1 MDPFD
6 KRFTTNAR
14 KSLFHAQNIARER
27 GRNYIGTEHIL
38 LGILTERRSQG
49 ADILIN
55 CGVDLSK
62 LLLVIDFSD
71 QLEQP
76 DSDLQG
82 LTENA
87 EQAITFAMLLA
98 KQYGQAYVATEHLLM
113 GILSRGGSG
122 AESLLKQIKVNPD
135 KIRLQVEGY
144 LASSQN
150 PLMGVSPATTRKSAG
165 KSGKQN
171 KTPSLDNFSTDLTA
185 QAKSGKLD
193 PIVGRDKEIGRL
205 ISILNRR
212 TKNNPVLIGEPGV
225 GKTAIVEGLAQR
237 MVKGEVP
244 ENLSDKRLLMLD
256 LASIVAGTKYRG
268 EFEERL
274 KKIIN
279 EIKDS
284 GDVIVF
290 VDEIHMIMGAG
301 AAEGAL
307 DAANILKPSLS
318 RGELHVIGATTL
330 DEYRRYIEKDTALER
345 RLQPIMVSEA
355 TVEETIDVLKG
366 IRSAYEDYH
375 KVKIIDEAIE
385 AAAKLSKRYMADRFL
400 PDKAIDL
407 IDEAASVVRIKH
419 SSNSGEVIRVK
430 KQLEKLRSTKERHI
444 DKQEFEKAG
453 KVKAREM
460 ILERQLEEVI
470 GDRETVEIT
479 AEDIAE
485 VISNTT
491 GIPLS
496 RLVKTETEKLLGLE
510 HSLKIK
516 VIGQDEAVEI
526 IARSIRRSRTGIADE
541 KRPIG
546 SFMFLGP
553 TGVGKTELAR
563 VLATEIYER
572 EEALVK
578 IDMSEFMERHNT
590 SRLVGA
596 PAGYVGYDEGGQL
609 TELVRRNP
617 YSIVLLDEIEKAHPD
632 VFNMLLQILE
642 DGYLTDAKGRRI
654 DFRNTI
660 IIMTSNVGAEQLF
673 RESVVGFNT
682 ASGKGKVAL
691 DKMHEENKEKVGVEL
706 KRRFRP
712 EFLNRVDQIVVFR
725 PLSEEVIK
733 AIVNLRLNEL
743 GMRIAG
749 QGIRLKVSE
758 SAKKLLVER
767 GHDIQNGARPLRRVI
782 QSLIEDTLAEAIL
795 NGEFTEG
802 DTVMVNRR
810 GDKLVLSQP
819 ATAAAK

>member
-1 MDPFD
+1 
-6 KRFTTNAR
+6 
-14 KSLFHAQNIARER
+14 
-27 GRNYIGTEHIL
+27 
-38 LGILTERRSQG
+38 
-49 ADILIN
+49 
-55 CGVDLSK
+55 
-62 LLLVIDFSD
+62 
-71 QLEQP
+71 
-76 DSDLQG
+76 
-82 LTENA
+82 
-87 EQAITFAMLLA
+87 
-98 KQYGQAYVATEHLLM
+98 
-113 GILSRGGSG
+113 
-122 AESLLKQIKVNPD
+122 
-135 KIRLQVEGY
+135 
-144 LASSQN
+144 
-150 PLMGVSPATTRKSAG
+150 
-165 KSGKQN
+165 
-171 KTPSLDNFSTDLTA
+171 
-185 QAKSGKLD
+185 
-193 PIVGRDKEIGRL
+193 
-205 ISILNRR
+205 
-212 TKNNPVLIGEPGV
+212 
-225 GKTAIVEGLAQR
+225 
-237 MVKGEVP
+237 
-244 ENLSDKRLLMLD
+244 
-256 LASIVAGTKYRG
+256 
-268 EFEERL
+268 
-274 KKIIN
+274 
-279 EIKDS
+279 
-284 GDVIVF
+284 
-290 VDEIHMIMGAG
+290 
-301 AAEGAL
+301 
-307 DAANILKPSLS
+307 
-318 RGELHVIGATTL
+318 
-330 DEYRRYIEKDTALER
+330 
-345 RLQPIMVSEA
+345 
-355 TVEETIDVLKG
+355 
-366 IRSAYEDYH
+366 
-375 KVKIIDEAIE
+375 
-385 AAAKLSKRYMADRFL
+385 
-400 PDKAIDL
+400 
-407 IDEAASVVRIKH
+407 
-419 SSNSGEVIRVK
+419 
-430 KQLEKLRSTKERHI
+430 
-444 DKQEFEKAG
+444 
-453 KVKAREM
+453 
-460 ILERQLEEVI
+460 
-470 GDRETVEIT
+470 
-479 AEDIAE
+479 
-485 VISNTT
+485 
-491 GIPLS
+491 
-496 RLVKTETEKLLGLE
+496 VKTETEKLLGLE